1 MFYLRRIGL
10 NLQNMRFFW
19 CLLFGLST
27 FPASA
32 GLIAVYPDTPRLG
45 DTPGSVTGNTTE
57 SAPGFAGSSWQAT
70 GVKSNF
76 YITPQDLFGHDVLVK
91 DVASMSYWSNQFNSL
106 GNSNW
111 SLYIYTV
118 NSGAGDASGWFRS
131 RLFAVPGAGA
141 PGWDQWTTSD
151 LGFVDTVRGGGTAT
165 SDLLWSSITTGGVT
179 LMNGSSWDYSN
190 EKIKYFSVQ
199 TDSGATT
206 FTGLVD
212 GLTVNLQDG
221 ETAGVN
227 FEAPEPGTWSLIA
240 IGLVMAGLVR
250 RGRSL
255 GLFLLTAAAAS
266 AGTVAIDGV
275 FNPAE
280 WGAPV
285 AHLTP
290 YVDGIGLPQQS
301 VDLYWWTDAQRVYGA
316 VVGDAA
322 LPYAFPTA
330 NVYVYSSGTSLRP
343 DGTAGTYGDGDD
355 VIIESG
361 DKWHFSLN
369 GPIVWAGPDHLLPM
383 AIAGT
388 IHSGSDGLVSLAFDT
403 STLVTEFSIDRSLL
417 GDYDKYRFGGQL
429 YAYEFNTG
437 SGDRQPGVL
446 ADSTPEPSAMVLMGI
461 GVGLIAMARRYRR

>member
-1 MFYLRRIGL
+1 
-10 NLQNMRFFW
+10 MRSLSSLIICFW
-19 CLLFGLST
+19 AL
-27 FPASA
+27 PAFA
-32 GLIAVYPDTPRLG
+32 GIVTVYPDTPRLG
-45 DTPGSVTGNTTE
+45 DTPGSVIGNPTE
-57 SAPGFAGSSWQAT
+57 SAPGFGDGSWQAS

-91 DVASMSYWSNQFNSL
+91 DVASMSYWTNQFNSA

-111 SLYIYTV
+111 NLYIYTA
-118 NSGAGDASGWFRS
+118 NSGVGDASGWYRS
-131 RLFAVPGAGA
+131 RLFAVADTGA
-141 PGWDQWTTSD
+141 PGWDQWTTAG
-151 LGFVDTVRGGGTAT
+151 LGFVDTVRGGGSAT
-165 SDLLWSSITTGGVT
+165 SNLLWSSITAGSVT
-179 LMNGSSWDYSN
+179 LMNGSTWDYSN
-190 EKIKYFSVQ
+190 EKIEYFSLQ
-199 TDSGATT
+199 TDSGAKT
-206 FTGLVD
+206 FTGLLD

-240 IGLVMAGLVR
+240 IGLVLAGLVR

-255 GLFLLTAAAAS
+255 GLLLMTAAAAS
-266 AGTVAIDGV
+266 AGTVVVDGT
-275 FNPAE
+275 FSPGE

-290 YVDGIGLPQQS
+290 YVDGVGLPQQS

-316 VVGDAA
+316 VVGDPA

-330 NVYVYSSGTSLRP
+330 NVYVYSSGASLRP

-369 GPIVWAGPDHLLPM
+369 GPILWAGPDHLLPM
-383 AIAGT
+383 VISGT
-388 IHSGSDGLVSLAFDT
+388 VHSGSDGLVSLAFDT

-417 GDYDKYRFGGQL
+417 GDYDQYRFGGQL

-437 SGDRQPGVL
+437 SSDRQPGAMV
-446 ADSTPEPSAMVLMGI
+446 DSTPEPSAMVLMGI
-461 GVGLIAMARRYRR
+461 GVGLIAAVRRYRR